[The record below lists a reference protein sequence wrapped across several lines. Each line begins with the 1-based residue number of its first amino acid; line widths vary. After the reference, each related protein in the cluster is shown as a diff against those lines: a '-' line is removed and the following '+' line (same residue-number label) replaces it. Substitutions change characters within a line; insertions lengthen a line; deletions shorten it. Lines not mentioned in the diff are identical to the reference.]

1 MSGTKQIGWGATC
14 GRHRD
19 SADAPTAVCKK
30 QITYGKEALS
40 DDECVLRLKRWLVM
54 GLRIDNTDPSG
65 RSIHL
70 AHDARSLNDGL
81 TLEELEAAVRAL
93 PP

>member
-1 MSGTKQIGWGATC
+1 MS
-14 GRHRD
+14 
-19 SADAPTAVCKK
+19 V
-30 QITYGKEALS
+30 
-40 DDECVLRLKRWLVM
+40 DECLLRLKRWLIM

-65 RSIHL
+65 RTIHL

-81 TLEELEAAVRAL
+81 SPEELEAEVRAL